1 MRSLLLSLLI
11 IFATAATAGDDVV
24 HQARQQLSEL
34 PLHPVEGLWK
44 FPGEEGV
51 IKIMRT
57 DADARSYEMVVLT
70 APDNFLMPGTTIG
83 HVTPT
88 AAYGVYDATICTD
101 ITPGRTLKP
110 SRPKKFVISLTDE
123 ESRIMMR
130 RYGKTVKFK
139 WWRLMPYMFRWT
151 IIESE
156 SSRGEIDGLVRIY
169 PEPAIPLNPVYL

>member
-1 MRSLLLSLLI
+1 MRSLLLTLLMI
-11 IFATAATAGDDVV
+11 LTAATAAGNDIVQ
-24 HQARQQLSEL
+24 QAREQLSEL
-34 PLHPVEGLWK
+34 PLHPVEGLWQ

-51 IKIMRT
+51 IRIMRS
-57 DADARSYEMVVLT
+57 DADARSYDMVVLT

-83 HVTPT
+83 HISPT
-88 AAYGVYDATICTD
+88 AAYGVYDATIYTD
-101 ITPGRTLKP
+101 VTPGRFLKP
-110 SRPKKFVISLTDE
+110 SRPKTFVISLADE

-151 IIESE
+151 ITESQ